1 MAMDRATRGAGGRRK
16 LSRGRQGSLKSDA
29 RAGLKLL
36 PGTAVR
42 PILAPMSSNPL
53 TVLRLAMPGQP
64 SLRDIAEQ
72 VGCSHTHLNKFERG
86 ELALEPELLKR
97 YAKAV
102 NATVAEVERRWLEL
116 ALDENLRRRQELHSR
131 LKELGVADPRRR
143 PRRKSA

>member
-1 MAMDRATRGAGGRRK
+1 MRSVTKRR
-16 LSRGRQGSLKSDA
+16 RGSLKSDG

-42 PILAPMSSNPL
+42 PIFPGMSSNPL
-53 TVLRLAMPGQP
+53 TVLRLAQPGQP
-64 SLRDIAEQ
+64 SLRDIAEL
-72 VGCSHTHLNKFERG
+72 VGCSHTHLHKFERG

-102 NATVAEVERRWLEL
+102 STTVAEVERRWLEL